1 MKRRV
6 LAAVLCSAVLGLSE
20 PAAPVA
26 AQLGWS
32 AYAVGEFDSDDL
44 ALALAG
50 VTVGPRRS
58 GWSPIAGAQ
67 VMWLDLPAISA
78 TVTSFLPS
86 VGLRNSFSTGSFAV
100 RVGYNFSNRDVDGFA
115 GSSGDIGDGV
125 TNSVSL
131 DYWGSGS
138 VYLQGL
144 ASYNYGSENLWS
156 RARAMTRLLGY
167 GSEGS
172 IMGGVEAAYLNGDG
186 YSSLQPGIV
195 VGFTPSRGTTINVGV
210 GRRLG
215 DGNDATYFK
224 AELALSGR

>member
-6 LAAVLCSAVLGLSE
+6 LAAVLMAAMFGVTE
-20 PAAPVA
+20 PATPVA

-32 AYAVGEFDSDDL
+32 GYAVGEFDSDDL
-44 ALALAG
+44 KLGLVGASVG
-50 VTVGPRRS
+50 VRRS
-58 GWSPIAGAQ
+58 GWAPVGGVQLLWMEFGSGT
-67 VMWLDLPAISA
+67 
-78 TVTSFLPS
+78 TVTSILPS
-86 VGLRNSFSTGSFAV
+86 VGLRNNFGTGSFGF
-100 RVGYNFSNRDVDGFA
+100 RVGYNFSNREIDGFA

-125 TNSVSL
+125 TNSVSV
-131 DYWGSGS
+131 DYWGTGN

-156 RARAMTRLLGY
+156 RARAMTRLAGF
-167 GSEGS
+167 GSDGNF
-172 IMGGVEAAYLNGDG
+172 MGGAEVAFLNGSS

-195 VGFTPSRGTTINVGV
+195 VGFTPSRGTTFNFGV